1 MKGTNIMK
9 AVITGATSGIGRDM
23 AMILAHNGWDLIL
36 TGRNKEELEF
46 LKMTLPVNV
55 ETIALDLS
63 KENAPFELY
72 NFCKGKKTDLLINN
86 AGFGAYGKFSDVDLD
101 TELEMI
107 SVNVRAVHILTKLFL
122 HDFRKRNRG
131 RILNVA
137 SVAGLMTGPL
147 MSTYYAT
154 KNYVTRLSLAIAE
167 ELRRENS
174 RVTVS
179 VLCPGPVRTRF
190 NERAGADFRPS
201 HAKSYDVAKYALE
214 QTLQGKKLIIPDNMV
229 KLGIMAAK
237 FVPHEIL
244 PAILYEIQ
252 CRRGK

>member
-1 MKGTNIMK
+1 MK

-23 AMILAHNGWDLIL
+23 ARILAHNGWELIL
-36 TGRNKEELEF
+36 TGRNSEELEF
-46 LKMTLPVNV
+46 LKATLPVNV
-55 ETIALDLS
+55 ETIVLDLS
-63 KENAPFELY
+63 EKNAPFELY
-72 NFCKGKKTDLLINN
+72 NFCKDKNADMLVNN
-86 AGFGAYGKFSDVDLD
+86 AGFGAYGKFSDVSLD

-122 HDFRKRNRG
+122 RDFRKRNRG

-147 MSTYYAT
+147 MSTYYAS

-201 HAKSYDVAKYALE
+201 HTQSYDVAKYALE
-214 QTLQGKKLIIPDNMV
+214 QTLDGKKLIVP
-229 KLGIMAAK
+229 GIGTKIGLFAAQL
-237 FVPHEIL
+237 VPHEVL

-252 CRRGK
+252 SRRGK